1 MIGMLC
7 QALVRKMQ
15 YFCIVKHKIRNM
27 NMNVIIALV
36 LVRILTGVLMWRY
49 REMIISRFVIAQKM
63 VSAKNYV
70 MGKLTESK
78 R

>member
-1 MIGMLC
+1 MLC

-27 NMNVIIALV
+27 NMNMYVIIALV

-49 REMIISRFVIAQKM
+49 REMIISRCVIAQKM
-63 VSAKNYV
+63 VSAKKYV